1 MTGKMHMSLTAVET
15 PAGWTAASLAA
26 DPAWTFSLS
35 EQARRGLAQA
45 VLRACDPAKTLLS
58 YRRAD
63 FDFGAATEP
72 LAAAFNEA
80 KHGRGIALVR
90 GLPRDMLDE
99 TQFELLTW
107 AIGLHAGVARPQGKA
122 SQYIS
127 AVRDAGTTYRSAGG
141 RGYSSNA
148 ELDFHTD
155 SADVV
160 VLTCFNRAKAGGRSM
175 VTSSTAAHNR
185 LLMQRPDLAEALH
198 EPFYFS
204 RQAEQADD
212 ESPFYPNPIFDT
224 CEGRLFS
231 KWNRNRLSTAQRLEG
246 VPALTPH
253 QREATDMLDSILR
266 QPDLMYSMD
275 LQPGDMQILNNHVM
289 LHSRTHFEDHENPAR
304 KRLLFRLWIAPPD
317 SVRLPGSWLPAYR
330 SIEPGT
336 VRGGIVGQAYDA
348 PRRSFDGQQ
357 ADDIGMRFVS

>member
-1 MTGKMHMSLTAVET
+1 MKLAAIES
-15 PAGWTAASLAA
+15 PAAWTAASLAG
-26 DPAWTFSLS
+26 DPRWIFSLS
-35 EQARRGLAQA
+35 EPARRDLTQA
-45 VLRACDPAKTLLS
+45 VLRAQDPEKPLLA

-63 FDFGAATEP
+63 FDLGAATAS
-72 LAAAFNEA
+72 LTAAFNEA
-80 KHGRGIALVR
+80 KHGSGIALVR
-90 GLPRDMLDE
+90 GLPRDTLDE
-99 TQFELLTW
+99 AQFELITW
-107 AIGLHAGVARPQGKA
+107 AIGLHAGVPRPQGKA

-155 SADVV
+155 SADIVA
-160 VLTCFNRAKAGGRSM
+160 LTCFNRAKAGGRSM
-175 VTSSTAAHNR
+175 VTSSVSAHNR
-185 LLMQRPDLAEALH
+185 LLLQRPDLAEALH

-212 ESPFYPNPIFDT
+212 EGPFYPNPIFDA

-231 KWNRNRLSTAQRLEG
+231 KWNRNRLTMAQRIEG
-246 VPALTPH
+246 VPALTPR
-253 QREATDMLDSILR
+253 QREATDMLDSVLR

-275 LQPGDMQILNNHVM
+275 LQPGDMQLLSNHVM
-289 LHSRTHFEDHENPAR
+289 LHSRTNFEDHEDPAR

-317 SVRLPGSWLPAYR
+317 SVRLPESWRPAYR

-336 VRGGIVGQAYDA
+336 VRGGIIGQAYDA
-348 PRRSFDGQQ
+348 ARQDFERRQ
-357 ADDIGMRFVS
+357 AEDIGMRLAS

>member
-1 MTGKMHMSLTAVET
+1 MTVMAVES
-15 PAGWTAASLAA
+15 PAGWTADSLAS
-26 DPAWTFSLS
+26 DPRWTFDLS
-35 EQARRGLAQA
+35 DHARRDLTQG
-45 VLRACDPAKTLLS
+45 VLRAHDPERAMFD

-63 FDFGAATEP
+63 FDFGAATEIF
-72 LAAAFNEA
+72 AAAFDEA

-90 GLPRDMLDE
+90 GLPRDALDE
-99 TQFELLTW
+99 VQFELLTW
-107 AIGLHAGVARPQGKA
+107 AIGLYAGVPRPQGKT
-122 SQYIS
+122 SQYLS
-127 AVRDAGTTYRSAGG
+127 AVRDAGTVYRSSGG

-175 VTSSTAAHNR
+175 VTSSVAAHNE
-185 LLMQRPDLAEALH
+185 LANQRPDLAEALH
-198 EPFYFS
+198 EAFYFS

-212 ESPFYPNPIFDT
+212 EGPFYPNPIFDV

-231 KWNRNRLSTAQRLEG
+231 KWNRNRLTMAQRIDG
-246 VPALTPH
+246 VPALTER
-253 QREATDMLDSILR
+253 QREATDKLDNVLR

-289 LHSRTHFEDHENPAR
+289 LHSRTHFEDHQDPAR

-317 SVRLPGSWLPAYR
+317 SVRLPESWLPAYR
-330 SIEPGT
+330 STEPGT
-336 VRGGIVGQAYDA
+336 VRGGIVGQSYDTACRQFDRRQAYDA
-348 PRRSFDGQQ
+348 
-357 ADDIGMRFVS
+357 GMRFPA